1 MAIIKFDKEKLF
13 DFIREIKQKSP
24 RIQCHYFIESDF
36 KYRDENGKMSR
47 WFLRGWCVPTDALTA
62 SDVILKEVK
71 VRSENKYQYYLMFTT
86 ERTNR
91 DVIRYI
97 LDDRYLEAIGIE
109 RKEKRRM

>member
-24 RIQCHYFIESDF
+24 RNQSHYYIESDF

-47 WFLRGWCVPTDALTA
+47 WMFGGWCVPTEALDA
-62 SDVILKEVK
+62 DDIILKEVRIK
-71 VRSENKYQYYLMFTT
+71 SENKYNYYLIFTDPISSC
-86 ERTNR
+86 EQ
-91 DVIRYI
+91 VIRYI

-109 RKEKRRM
+109 RKRI

>member
-13 DFIREIKQKSP
+13 DFIREIQQKSP
-24 RIQCHYFIESDF
+24 RNQSHYYIESDF
-36 KYRDENGKMSR
+36 KYKDENGKMSR

-62 SDVILKEVK
+62 DDVILKEVK
-71 VRSENKYQYYLMFTT
+71 VKSENKYQYCLMFTSR
-86 ERTNR
+86 E

-109 RKEKRRM
+109 RRRI